1 MISTCREFLL
11 WRHKYIDINRSR
23 WERGLIPMHIK
34 KYIWLVLEFIPS
46 TQIKQIEKVIF
57 NEEFPYDNQWIKYD
71 IALLKLKTPLELND
85 DVQPACLP
93 TEEMN
98 SIAYS
103 HDECYIS
110 GWGAS
115 SKWNRLQ
122 NAKYLYTV
130 NVNKNFAFYC
140 QCLYYSIYHE

>member
-1 MISTCREFLL
+1 MFIQFLS
-11 WRHKYIDINRSR
+11 Y
-23 WERGLIPMHIK
+23 
-34 KYIWLVLEFIPS
+34 

-57 NEEFPYDNQWIKYD
+57 NQEFPYDDNWIKYD

-115 SKWNRLQ
+115 SK
-122 NAKYLYTV
+122 
-130 NVNKNFAFYC
+130 
-140 QCLYYSIYHE
+140 